1 MGSTESASASAS
13 FSRARVR
20 IERLHNFAPRGPSLS
35 IFFLFFAALLVTRRP
50 DCILL
55 PQFWAEEGKQ
65 FFVDAWHRSA
75 WINLTSYSLGY
86 FYLSIRLVSQ
96 IAVLVPLQYGPLVF
110 VLSALVIQAS
120 VPTFAVS
127 SRCAVWLGPFPIRLA
142 AALLYCGMPDS
153 FEEHCIALTSRIH
166 LIILAALIIVSAPP
180 RAFPGKLF
188 DISTLILAGL
198 SGPFVLLLAPVAIW
212 WHWRVRSSA
221 TRRNCLILAATL
233 CCAIF
238 ALLASV
244 GSRVGPPLGAGLFEF
259 IRIVGGQLAMGFFL
273 GEKTYATIVQRPYF
287 TTAAVVSL
295 LILSILLVLI
305 VLRERWEVRTLLII
319 GFGLFALGLASPIG
333 ATSGMTQWHVLWS
346 IPGCGQRYF
355 FVPMAMTLFALAAV
369 AGRGQGRVW
378 RGAAIVLLVLVAIMG
393 ARVDW
398 RLPAFTDFQFR
409 HYANLYRSIPP
420 GASLTVP
427 INPPGWEM
435 KLKKLERG
443 RR

>member
-1 MGSTESASASAS
+1 MGSIESAGTRAS
-13 FSRARVR
+13 FSRGRIL
-20 IERLHNFAPRGPSLS
+20 IERLHNFVPRGPSLS

-55 PQFWAEEGKQ
+55 PQFWAEDGQQ

-120 VPTFAVS
+120 VPTSVVS
-127 SRCAVWLGPFPIRLA
+127 SRCAAWLGPFPIRLA

-166 LIILAALIIVSAPP
+166 LVVLAALIIVSTPP
-180 RAFPGKLF
+180 RAFPGKLL

-198 SGPFVLLLAPVAIW
+198 SGPFALLLAPVAIW

-238 ALLASV
+238 ALLGSV
-244 GSRVGPPLGAGLFEF
+244 RPRVGPPLGAGLFEF
-259 IRIVGGQLAMGFFL
+259 IRIVGGQLAMDFFL
-273 GEKTYATIVQRPYF
+273 GEETYATIVKQPYF
-287 TTAAVVSL
+287 NV
-295 LILSILLVLI
+295 
-305 VLRERWEVRTLLII
+305 
-319 GFGLFALGLASPIG
+319 
-333 ATSGMTQWHVLWS
+333 
-346 IPGCGQRYF
+346 
-355 FVPMAMTLFALAAV
+355 AAV

-378 RGAAIVLLVLVAIMG
+378 RGAAIALLVLVAIMG

-398 RLPAFTDFQFR
+398 RLLAFTDFQFK

-435 KLKKLERG
+435 KLKKLERS

>member
-1 MGSTESASASAS
+1 MGSTESAGAPAS
-13 FSRARVR
+13 FSRGRIL

-55 PQFWAEEGKQ
+55 PQFWAEEGQQ

-120 VPTFAVS
+120 VPTFVVS

-166 LIILAALIIVSAPP
+166 LVVLAALIIVSAPP
-180 RAFPGKLF
+180 RAFPGKLL

-198 SGPFVLLLAPVAIW
+198 SGPFVLLLAPVAMW

-221 TRRNCLILAATL
+221 NASQLFNTRRHSVLRNLRSARFGWIACGASSRSWSLRIHSHRGRAAWN
-233 CCAIF
+233 
-238 ALLASV
+238 
-244 GSRVGPPLGAGLFEF
+244 
-259 IRIVGGQLAMGFFL
+259 GFF
-273 GEKTYATIVQRPYF
+273 
-287 TTAAVVSL
+287 S
-295 LILSILLVLI
+295 
-305 VLRERWEVRTLLII
+305 
-319 GFGLFALGLASPIG
+319 
-333 ATSGMTQWHVLWS
+333 
-346 IPGCGQRYF
+346 
-355 FVPMAMTLFALAAV
+355 
-369 AGRGQGRVW
+369 
-378 RGAAIVLLVLVAIMG
+378 
-393 ARVDW
+393 
-398 RLPAFTDFQFR
+398 
-409 HYANLYRSIPP
+409 
-420 GASLTVP
+420 
-427 INPPGWEM
+427 
-435 KLKKLERG
+435 G
-443 RR
+443 RRNVRDHR